1 MKSKNL
7 VLFYALLCI
16 IEIVAE
22 YFEAGTLRYIVKPT
36 LMIALALYFYQ
47 ESKPD
52 ISSFAKKIL
61 AALVFSW
68 GGDVFLMFPDFF
80 LPGLISFLIAHVFYI
95 LAFFENINSAKE
107 KRPLSNTLLFALP
120 FLISTG
126 ALFRIL
132 FPSLGEMLLP
142 VADYTSVITV
152 MGISSALR
160 FGTVSNESLR
170 LVLSGAVIFMLS
182 DSTIALNKFLYNDEL
197 PYARIV
203 IMVTYLLAQYLIVEG
218 CLKFINSQKSNK

>member
-1 MKSKNL
+1 MKNKL
-7 VLFYALLCI
+7 LFVYLLLCI
-16 IEIVAE
+16 IEIATE
-22 YFEAGTLRYIVKPT
+22 YFQTDMLRYIVKPT
-36 LMIALALYFYQ
+36 LMIVLAFYFYK
-47 ESKPD
+47 ETKPD

-80 LPGLISFLIAHVFYI
+80 LPGLISFIIAHVFYI

-107 KRPLSNTLLFALP
+107 KRPIGNTLLFALP
-120 FLISTG
+120 FLIATG

-132 FPSLGEMLLP
+132 FTSLGEMMVP
-142 VADYTSVITV
+142 VAIYTFVITV
-152 MGISSALR
+152 MGISAALR
-160 FGTVSNESLR
+160 FGTVSKESFR

-182 DSTIALNKFLYNDEL
+182 DSTIALNKFLFHGEL

-203 IMVTYLLAQYLIVEG
+203 IMVTYLLAQYLIVQG
-218 CLKFINSQKSNK
+218 CLNFINSQRKQ

>member
-1 MKSKNL
+1 MKSKL
-7 VLFYALLCI
+7 LFVYLLLCI
-16 IEIVAE
+16 AE
-22 YFEAGTLRYIVKPT
+22 LAAEFFELQMLRYLVKPT
-36 LMIALALYFYQ
+36 LMIVLVFYFYQ

-68 GGDVFLMFPDFF
+68 GGDVFLMFPGFF

-120 FLISTG
+120 FFISTG

-132 FPSLGEMLLP
+132 FPSLGEMMLP
-142 VADYTSVITV
+142 VAVYTSVITV
-152 MGISSALR
+152 MGISAALR
-160 FGTVSNESLR
+160 FGTVNKESFR

-182 DSTIALNKFLYNDEL
+182 DSTIALNKFLYHGEL

-218 CLKFINSQKSNK
+218 CLKFISSQKSNK